1 MARIET
7 RRTVLLPAG
16 IFYWNGTSSP
26 ARGGTPFLVARW
38 FGALSCGR
46 GALAALHRGVGWA
59 TGRPVENHRG
69 AESTLHV
76 FPCDSSQRRK
86 SFILTRCSTAGC
98 LTRTFN
104 SVTPSPISSTQ
115 MSPVQDSQRLRHRLV
130 QRLRGVPCWSC
141 YARPG
146 DHRNRADG
154 NRSHRRRYPQVRA
167 HHCLVR
173 IASRRSPLRPASVHR
188 PARQAP
194 VANLLEPPGHEIG
207 EHLCTQ
213 HLCI

>member
-1 MARIET
+1 MARLET
-7 RRTVLLPAG
+7 RMTVLLPAG
-16 IFYWNGTSSP
+16 LFYWNGTSSP
-26 ARGGTPFLVARW
+26 ARGGTPFLVARR

-86 SFILTRCSTAGC
+86 SFILTRCSTAGW

-115 MSPVQDSQRLRHRLV
+115 MPPRRISSDCATASYSGSAVGPA
-130 QRLRGVPCWSC
+130 GVDMRDPEIVKSE
-141 YARPG
+141 
-146 DHRNRADG
+146 
-154 NRSHRRRYPQVRA
+154 
-167 HHCLVR
+167 LM
-173 IASRRSPLRPASVHR
+173 
-188 PARQAP
+188 
-194 VANLLEPPGHEIG
+194 EIG
-207 EHLCTQ
+207 AIADDTLKFER
-213 HLCI
+213 II